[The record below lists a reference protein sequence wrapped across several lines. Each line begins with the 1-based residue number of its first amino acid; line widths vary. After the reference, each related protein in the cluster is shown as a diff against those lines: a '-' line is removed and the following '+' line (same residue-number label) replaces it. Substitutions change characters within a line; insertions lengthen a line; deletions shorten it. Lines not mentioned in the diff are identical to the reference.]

1 MDVSAYLNRIH
12 YSGPRE
18 PTAAVLRALQRA
30 HLFSVPFENLDIHL
44 GCPVVLE
51 EAALFDKIVN
61 RRRGG
66 FCYEL
71 NGLFACLLESLGYRV
86 LRLSASSANDDGSY
100 ASEFGHLILQ
110 VHVPDDP
117 ETAWLV
123 DVGWGDGPLEPLRM
137 LEMGPQRQGGRV
149 FRFQPDT
156 CYLVLEE
163 RTADGRWLKHYRFN
177 LVPHSLDEFAGM
189 CHYHQTSPESMFTQK
204 RLATL
209 YLPDGRVTLSGLRLI
224 YTRGNGACGSNP
236 KEERELSNEEEACQ
250 VLREI
255 FGIDPH

>member
-1 MDVSAYLNRIH
+1 MDVSAYLNRIG
-12 YSGPRE
+12 YSGSRE

-30 HLFSVPFENLDIHL
+30 HLFNVPFENLDIHL
-44 GCPVVLE
+44 GRPIALD
-51 EAALFDKIVN
+51 EAALFDKIVT

-71 NGLFACLLESLGYRV
+71 NGLFGRLLEALGYRV
-86 LRLSASSANDDGSY
+86 LRLSASSANDDSSY
-100 ASEFGHLILQ
+100 APEFDHLIHQ

-137 LEMGPQRQGGRV
+137 LEMGLQRQSGRV

-163 RTADGRWLKHYRFN
+163 LAADGRWLKHYRFN
-177 LVPHSLDEFAGM
+177 LVPHSLDEIAGM

-204 RLATL
+204 RLATIF
-209 YLPDGRVTLSGLRLI
+209 LPDGRVTLSDLRLI
-224 YTRGNGACGSNP
+224 RTHGTGVHGSNL
-236 KEERELSNEEEACQ
+236 KEERDLFDEEEARQ
-250 VLREI
+250 VLRVI
-255 FGIDPH
+255 FGIDLD